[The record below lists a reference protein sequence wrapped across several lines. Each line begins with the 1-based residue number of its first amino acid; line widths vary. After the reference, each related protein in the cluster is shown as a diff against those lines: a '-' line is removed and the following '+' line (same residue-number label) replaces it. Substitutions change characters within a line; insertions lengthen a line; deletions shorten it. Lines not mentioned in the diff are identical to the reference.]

1 MKFVWLFGRF
11 EDTKISFWYKQT
23 FKQTLVKRGDLFQIF
38 LFQSNE
44 FRPQVNPNHCAGLE
58 YNSKII
64 TYCLE
69 AFVVHIWV
77 ISSET
82 VEFPQFRVPRSW
94 IGILFYMIEK
104 FKWLKSTICN
114 SDLQFFFQLCKN
126 LAISNANFLH
136 LSNVVHPFAGLSSCE
151 NHLT

>member
-23 FKQTLVKRGDLFQIF
+23 FKQTLVKRGNLFQIF
-38 LFQSNE
+38 LSHSNE

-94 IGILFYMIEK
+94 NWYPLFI
-104 FKWLKSTICN
+104 WLKNLNGSNQQFVIQIYN
-114 SDLQFFFQLCKN
+114 SFFSYAKTLPY
-126 LAISNANFLH
+126 LMLT
-136 LSNVVHPFAGLSSCE
+136 SC
-151 NHLT
+151 T